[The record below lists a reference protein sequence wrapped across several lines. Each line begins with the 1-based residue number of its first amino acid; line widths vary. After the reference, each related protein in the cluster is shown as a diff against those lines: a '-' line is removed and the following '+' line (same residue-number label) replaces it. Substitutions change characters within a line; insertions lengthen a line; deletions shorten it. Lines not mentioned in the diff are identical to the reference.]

1 MGYPNPFESAVY
13 QFEHVLDFVQI
24 TDKQREM
31 LLNPIVYRS
40 ELEVSG
46 LRYQAFRS
54 QHNNA
59 RGVYKGGIRFHPMV
73 DENEVKALSMW
84 MTWKTAAVNVPF
96 GGAKGGVAVD
106 VRSLSEDNIDEL
118 ARAYVR
124 FVQPYIGVD
133 RDVPAPDVNTSARTM
148 AIMLQEY
155 ESLVGHQEPGVFT
168 GKPISLG
175 GSLGREEATGLG
187 GFYILEEYIKKLD
200 MTPEKTRIAVQ
211 GFGNVGN
218 WFLKYAS
225 QAGYKIVAVSDSKGG
240 VFSPEGLDIG
250 QLERIKKE
258 TGALEAGSIP
268 GADQI
273 TNEELL
279 SLNVDVLVPA
289 AMDGVITRKNVANV
303 RALHI
308 LELANGPVT
317 HEAEAELI
325 DAGVVVIPDVLANAG
340 GVTVSYFEWVQNR
353 MGWYWEKEEV
363 FSKLKRKMT
372 EAFEPIYIGYK
383 ERQDRSSWSMRLAAY
398 ELAVSRVIEAMNAR
412 GVR

>member
-13 QFEHVLDFVQI
+13 QFEHVLDFVRI
-24 TDKQREM
+24 TDTQREM

-40 ELEVSG
+40 ELEVG
-46 LRYQAFRS
+46 GRKYQAFRS

-106 VRSLSEDNIDEL
+106 VRSLSEDKIDEL

-187 GFYILEEYIKKLD
+187 GFYILEEYIKKLG

-240 VFSPEGLDIG
+240 VFSPEGLDIS

-258 TGALEAGSIP
+258 TGALEADSIP

-279 SLNVDVLVPA
+279 SMDVDILVPA
-289 AMDGVITRKNVANV
+289 AMDGVITKKNVV
-303 RALHI
+303 RVQALHI

-325 DAGVVVIPDVLANAG
+325 EAGVVVIPDVLANAG

-353 MGWYWEKEEV
+353 MGWYWEKEKV
-363 FSKLKRKMT
+363 FFKLKQKMT
-372 EAFEPIYIGYK
+372 EAFEPIYTGYK
-383 ERQDRSSWSMRLAAY
+383 ERQDRASWSMRLAAY
-398 ELAVSRVIEAMNAR
+398 ELAVSRVIEAMDAR